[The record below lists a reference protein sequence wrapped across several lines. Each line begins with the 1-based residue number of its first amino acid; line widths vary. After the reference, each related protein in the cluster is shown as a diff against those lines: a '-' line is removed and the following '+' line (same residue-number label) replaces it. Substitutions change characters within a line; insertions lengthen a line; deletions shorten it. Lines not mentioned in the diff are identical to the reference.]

1 MDQTES
7 KATGTRVLRYV
18 ICIILCFLSIIPF
31 YILLINSTLKSS
43 DILTGIKLVPGSQF
57 ITNFKGLLEGGA
69 KTSGVNVLQAMLNSL
84 IITVPAT
91 ALQIYFGSLTA
102 YAVTVYNFKAKN
114 FAWGFIYA
122 IMMIPQQVSIVGF
135 IKICNLTHIYG
146 SYLAMIIP
154 AIAAPT
160 TVYFMKQYMETGL
173 SVEIVGTL
181 RGLE

>member
-1 MDQTES
+1 MLFAFTLIISLLFYKLDIRENRKTRKVGEQSWIRQNQKQRE
-7 KATGTRVLRYV
+7 TRVLRYV

-114 FAWGFIYA
+114 FAWGFR
-122 IMMIPQQVSIVGF
+122 
-135 IKICNLTHIYG
+135 
-146 SYLAMIIP
+146 
-154 AIAAPT
+154 
-160 TVYFMKQYMETGL
+160 YML
-173 SVEIVGTL
+173 S
-181 RGLE
+181 

>member
-69 KTSGVNVLQAMLNSL
+69 KTSGVNV
-84 IITVPAT
+84 
-91 ALQIYFGSLTA
+91 QIGRA
-102 YAVTVYNFKAKN
+102 HV
-114 FAWGFIYA
+114 
-122 IMMIPQQVSIVGF
+122 
-135 IKICNLTHIYG
+135 
-146 SYLAMIIP
+146 
-154 AIAAPT
+154 
-160 TVYFMKQYMETGL
+160 
-173 SVEIVGTL
+173 
-181 RGLE
+181 